1 MQIYK
6 NLYNNK
12 AKIEILKPLARCILF
27 SGILMPFSSN
37 AKANDYEN
45 FVKQDCVVLF
55 KEVGAGDKIMDLW
68 KNQAKNMEKIL
79 ASKMVQGMKNN
90 TLTRE
95 KFDELYMKPDVIY
108 IYNLGLAL
116 EKRAAKEPNESDREN
131 IMMFVNTLLGFQ
143 SKFAQYQ
150 LSITDQLKDE
160 KCTKHIDFV
169 ANKTTLNELYIS
181 IITDMMP
188 YVCFANYL
196 HNTIT
201 SDDNIWMKYAK
212 NFVEKNGTYPSVS
225 PKLTKYFKIA
235 NDVMDKKLISN
246 AKAEELFAEGIGF
259 EAYFIEEAMKS
270 AMLKRIVKSKSNSAT
285 GMKL

>member
-12 AKIEILKPLARCILF
+12 AKIEILKSLARCILF

-55 KEVGAGDKIMDLW
+55 KEVGAGDKIINLW
-68 KNQAKNMEKIL
+68 KNQAKNMTKIL
-79 ASKMVQGMKNN
+79 SSNMVQGMKNN

-116 EKRAAKEPNESDREN
+116 EKRAVKEPNESDREN
-131 IMMFVNTLLGFQ
+131 IMLVANMFLG
-143 SKFAQYQ
+143 YQ
-150 LSITDQLKDE
+150 NKHNRFE
-160 KCTKHIDFV
+160 KYGLNLNDKLDDKICDNHIDLL
-169 ANKTTLNELYIS
+169 ANKTNIHEYYVAVL
-181 IITDMMP
+181 TDMMP

-196 HNTIT
+196 YRSIDT
-201 SDDNIWMKYAK
+201 DDNIWMDYAK
-212 NFVEKNGTYPSVS
+212 KYGTKDSEYASQ
-225 PKLTKYFKIA
+225 KLAKSLKLA
-235 NDVMDKKLISN
+235 NYVVDNSLISDKR
-246 AKAEELFAEGIGF
+246 AKELFEEGIGF

-270 AMLKRIVKSKSNSAT
+270 AMLKRIVKSKSNS
-285 GMKL
+285 